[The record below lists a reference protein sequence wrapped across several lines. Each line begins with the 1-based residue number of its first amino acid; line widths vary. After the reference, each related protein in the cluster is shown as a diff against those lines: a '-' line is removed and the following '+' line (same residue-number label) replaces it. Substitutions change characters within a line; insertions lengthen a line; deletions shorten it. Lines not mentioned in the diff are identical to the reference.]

1 MRCFQS
7 FSLSP
12 RILKLNLLFVVDL
25 RANACVIGVKKAKLF
40 PGVPIYGGSHR
51 SPALTQL
58 VKGDD
63 QFTIGNA
70 INVKYALLTI
80 YLHFLTPAILAGST
94 GVSQRPATHETR
106 SATT

>member
-1 MRCFQS
+1 M
-7 FSLSP
+7 
-12 RILKLNLLFVVDL
+12 N
-25 RANACVIGVKKAKLF
+25 VIGVTVKAQLF

-70 INVKYALLTI
+70 LNVKY
-80 YLHFLTPAILAGST
+80 
-94 GVSQRPATHETR
+94 VS
-106 SATT
+106 